1 MNAQA
6 KPIWLDDSL
15 TDHAFAQKPKDHRYG
30 QLTKKPGTAAV
41 VCRQA
46 IPSGTPTNSVF
57 IRMPVDVAERL
68 KRLTQGAHSV
78 AAWLLIEAAMNNI
91 EAKGETWTFTIEP
104 KER

>member
-1 MNAQA
+1 MSTNTQ
-6 KPIWLDDSL
+6 PIWMDESL
-15 TDHAFAQKPKDHRYG
+15 SDHAFAKKPKDHRYG
-30 QLTKKPGTAAV
+30 QLDKKPGTASV

-57 IRMPVDVAERL
+57 IRMPADVAERL

-78 AAWLLIEAAMNNI
+78 AAWLLIEAAMNDI